1 MPVAIVTHGGA
12 AHERVVF
19 DLQQGTAAARAAYV
33 PPVPCVDDAG
43 ISRQVCYRDVEDAGG
58 TGLFAE
64 KTGMSCHPGADPQA
78 YRRVLTSDILQALE
92 FLNTG
97 RADKA
102 RELLQLMIDHAP
114 PAQNEVRDG

>member
-1 MPVAIVTHGGA
+1 M
-12 AHERVVF
+12 
-19 DLQQGTAAARAAYV
+19 
-33 PPVPCVDDAG
+33 
-43 ISRQVCYRDVEDAGG
+43 SR
-58 TGLFAE
+58 LL
-64 KTGMSCHPGADPQA
+64 GADPQA

-114 PAQNEVRDG
+114 VEQNEVRDG

>member
-1 MPVAIVTHGGA
+1 MPGGA

-19 DLQQGTAAARAAYV
+19 DLQQQPAAAGAAHL
-33 PPVPCVDDAG
+33 PPMSCVDDACL
-43 ISRQVCYRDVEDAGG
+43 SRTACYRDVENAGG
-58 TGLFAE
+58 TRLSTE
-64 KTGMSCHPGADPQA
+64 KTAVSCHPGADPQA
-78 YRRVLTSDILQALE
+78 YRMVLTSDILQALE

-114 PAQNEVRDG
+114 VEQNEVRDG